1 MLNLRKQHM
10 KYWLAEMP
18 IGDPFGGV
26 AFGERND
33 PIFTLPVAAQV
44 LIGGLAATT
53 ISSMIAPKQSMP
65 QAPQTPALTPP
76 TAMPSPGDAT
86 AKAAE
91 RASIA
96 EQLRRRGRAST
107 ILTDQSGAATDK
119 LGA

>member
-10 KYWLAEMP
+10 KYWMAEMP
-18 IGDPFGGV
+18 IGDPHGGV
-26 AFGERND
+26 AFGEKKD
-33 PIFTLPVAAQV
+33 PIFSLPLAAQV
-44 LIGGLAATT
+44 FIGATAAQVITSGLNTY
-53 ISSMIAPKQSMP
+53 SSSNNMP
-65 QAPQTPALTPP
+65 PTPALTPP

-86 AKAAE
+86 TKAAE

-107 ILTDQSGAATDK
+107 ILTDQSGAASDK

>member
-10 KYWLAEMP
+10 KYWMAEMP
-18 IGDPFGGV
+18 IGDPHGGV
-26 AFGERND
+26 AFGEKND
-33 PIFTLPVAAQV
+33 PIFSLPVAAQV
-44 LIGGLAATT
+44 LIGGMAANALSGALT
-53 ISSMIAPKQSMP
+53 PKQSMP
-65 QAPQTPALTPP
+65 QAPALTPP

-107 ILTDQSGAATDK
+107 ILTDQSGTTDK